1 MVDKERHGMGKCTYA
16 DGAEYE
22 GGWLH
27 GASHSPDPNPNPSA
41 PTPTRTLALTLTPAL
56 TLKP

>member
-1 MVDKERHGMGKCTYA
+1 MGKCTYA